1 MDISPLYYI
10 LKIITR
16 ISENVHFM
24 THNNIYMG
32 AVKRDDIK
40 NVVTINTR
48 SDMAGSVEPLQQ
60 DCTKKNFYCVRKTI
74 QMN

>member
-1 MDISPLYYI
+1 
-10 LKIITR
+10 
-16 ISENVHFM
+16 M

-48 SDMAGSVEPLQQ
+48 SDMAGSIEPLQQ
-60 DCTKKNFYCVRKTI
+60 DCTKKKTFTVCEK
-74 QMN
+74 QFK